1 MSKLG
6 TRLHSVHGST
16 SKLRALKRHF
26 HFFTT
31 ERQSNAVSS
40 LPSMSEQTSPVPQVS
55 LQAPG
60 QVKKV
65 QKQQQK
71 GHQQGSEF
79 SQQKGRIDLKA
90 VVGATAG
97 RPVAT
102 GSAGQNNRQAENPR
116 VDSKHQQVNQ
126 AGGAKAQQPHRS
138 APKAPIRLSLFD
150 HLPRKHVDPN
160 PYSIEGDITSHPATI
175 KLGMQ

>member
-1 MSKLG
+1 
-6 TRLHSVHGST
+6 
-16 SKLRALKRHF
+16 
-26 HFFTT
+26 
-31 ERQSNAVSS
+31 
-40 LPSMSEQTSPVPQVS
+40 MSEQSALTGSPVPQIS
-55 LQAPG
+55 LQTPG
-60 QVKKV
+60 QGKKV

-97 RPVAT
+97 RPVPS
-102 GSAGQNNRQAENPR
+102 GSAGQNNRQTENPR
-116 VDSKHQQVNQ
+116 AESKHQQVNQ
-126 AGGAKAQQPHRS
+126 SGGAKAQQPQRT

-150 HLPRKHVDPN
+150 HLPRKHVDLN